1 MENIFVVVQL
11 HAIKVQD
18 LSQAAKYHA
27 LWYPSHHNAIITIFS
42 WYIPSKPQKNMH
54 GILYFFLQFLHWL
67 SAGTIR
73 FLVVFGYIMAGNPV
87 LDKLTEFT

>member
-1 MENIFVVVQL
+1 
-11 HAIKVQD
+11 
-18 LSQAAKYHA
+18 
-27 LWYPSHHNAIITIFS
+27 
-42 WYIPSKPQKNMH
+42 
-54 GILYFFLQFLHWL
+54 L